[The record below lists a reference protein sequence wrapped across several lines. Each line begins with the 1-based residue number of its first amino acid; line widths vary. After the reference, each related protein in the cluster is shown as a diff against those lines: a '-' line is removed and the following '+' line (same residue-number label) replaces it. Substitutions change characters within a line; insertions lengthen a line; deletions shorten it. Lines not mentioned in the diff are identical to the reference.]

1 MNSDETREPEKK
13 QQTNFQVQQEKQ
25 KPDSLVKM
33 LKIIQIFEYQIKYM
47 LEQKRKGHKSL
58 MIFT

>member
-1 MNSDETREPEKK
+1 MKLMNQKRNNKLIFRSNRG
-13 QQTNFQVQQEKQ
+13 N